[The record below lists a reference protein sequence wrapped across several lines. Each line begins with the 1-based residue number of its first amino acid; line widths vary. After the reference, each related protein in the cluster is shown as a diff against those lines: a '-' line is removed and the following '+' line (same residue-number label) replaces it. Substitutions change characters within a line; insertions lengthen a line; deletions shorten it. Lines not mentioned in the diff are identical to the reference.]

1 MTFDELIQLAIF
13 TASGFL
19 MGLFVQKLIVP
30 QLNKFAKKSKWSG
43 DDLII
48 RIISKWVI
56 PWFTVLGIYL
66 GWKRIEMDEKY
77 HHWLENSITIFYIFS
92 ATIILSQILSG
103 LTAIKDAR
111 SGKISSSS
119 SIVGNIVKVIVY
131 CLGLLMI
138 LQSVGIKITPI
149 LTALGVGGLAVALA
163 LQDTLS
169 NLFAGI
175 QIVSTK
181 KINTGD
187 YIKLDSGQEGFVED
201 VNWRY
206 TSVRVGANS
215 IFIVPNSK
223 MASLIVTNFDYPNRE
238 FVFDIAVGVD
248 YNSNLDHVE
257 RITIEVIKDL
267 QETMSECVPD
277 FDPFIRFQQ
286 FGASS
291 IDLKAFI
298 RVREFG
304 SQFIVKHEFIKRL
317 KKKYEEE
324 GINIP
329 YPVRTLY
336 INKQNDPDINKHQ
349 QNDNS

>member
-1 MTFDELIQLAIF
+1 MTVDELIRFSIF
-13 TASGFL
+13 TGAGFL
-19 MGLFVQKLIVP
+19 IGLLLRRLVVP
-30 QLNKFAKKSKWSG
+30 PLLTMAHKSKWAG

-48 RIISKWVI
+48 RTLSTWLI
-56 PWFTVLGIYL
+56 PWFTVLGIYFGL
-66 GWKRIEMDEKY
+66 KRVAMDEKY
-77 HHWLENSITIFYIFS
+77 HQWLENAITIFYILS
-92 ATIILSQILSG
+92 VTIILAKILSG
-103 LTAIKDAR
+103 LTAIRDTR

-131 CLGLLMI
+131 CLGIVMV
-138 LQSVGIKITPI
+138 LQSVGMKITPI

-215 IFIVPNSK
+215 IFIVPNAK
-223 MASLIVTNFDYPNRE
+223 IASIIVTNFDYPNKE
-238 FVFDIAVGVD
+238 YVFDTPVGVD
-248 YNSNLDHVE
+248 YNSDLDKVE
-257 RITIEVIKDL
+257 RVTIEVIKGM
-267 QETMSECVPD
+267 QEDVEDCVPD

-291 IDLKAFI
+291 IDLKAYI
-298 RVREFG
+298 RVKDFS
-304 SQFIVKHEFIKRL
+304 SQFKVRHEFIKRL
-317 KKKYEEE
+317 KKRYEEE

-329 YPVRTLY
+329 YPVQTLY
-336 INKQNDPDINKHQ
+336 INKPQDDEKKQ
-349 QNDNS
+349 LD

>member
-1 MTFDELIQLAIF
+1 MTLDELIQFSIF
-13 TASGFL
+13 TASGFVIGML
-19 MGLFVQKLIVP
+19 LNKLVVP
-30 QLNKFAKKSKWSG
+30 QLLKMAHKSKWAG
-43 DDLII
+43 DDLIMRALSTWI
-48 RIISKWVI
+48 I
-56 PWFTVLGIYL
+56 PWFTVLGIFL
-66 GWKRIEMDEKY
+66 GWKRVAMEEKY
-77 HHWLENSITIFYIFS
+77 HQWLENGIAIFYILS
-92 ATIILSQILSG
+92 VTIILAKILSG
-103 LTAIKDAR
+103 LTAIKDTR

-131 CLGLLMI
+131 CLGILMI

-223 MASLIVTNFDYPNRE
+223 IASIIVTNFDYPNKE
-238 FVFDIAVGVD
+238 FVFDIPVGVD
-248 YNSNLDHVE
+248 YNSDLDKVE
-257 RITIEVIKDL
+257 RVTIEVIKDM
-267 QETMSECVPD
+267 QETVEDCVPD
-277 FDPFIRFQQ
+277 FDPFIRYQQ
-286 FGASS
+286 FGTSS

-298 RVREFG
+298 RVKDFS
-304 SQFIVKHEFIKRL
+304 SQFKVKHEFIKRL
-317 KKKYEEE
+317 KKKFEEE

-329 YPVRTLY
+329 YPVQTLY
-336 INKQNDPDINKHQ
+336 INQ
-349 QNDNS
+349 QKNEGREQSDKNG

>member
-1 MTFDELIQLAIF
+1 MTLDELIQFSIF
-13 TASGFL
+13 VAAGFL
-19 MGLFVQKLIVP
+19 IGLL
-30 QLNKFAKKSKWSG
+30 LNKLVAPRLLKIAQKSKWAG

-48 RIISKWVI
+48 RTLTTWLI
-56 PWFTVLGIYL
+56 PWFIVLGVFL
-66 GWKRIEMDEKY
+66 GWKRVDMQEKY
-77 HHWLENSITIFYIFS
+77 HQWIENGIAIFYILS
-92 ATIILSQILSG
+92 LTIMLARILSG
-103 LTAIKDAR
+103 LTAIRDTR

-119 SIVGNIVKVIVY
+119 SIVGNIIKVIVY
-131 CLGLLMI
+131 CLGILMI
-138 LQSVGIKITPI
+138 LQSLGIKITPI

-187 YIKLDSGQEGFVED
+187 YIRLDSGQEGFVED

-223 MASLIVTNFDYPNRE
+223 IASIIVTNFDYPNKE
-238 FVFDIAVGVD
+238 YVFDISVGVD
-248 YNSNLDHVE
+248 YNSDLEKVE
-257 RITIEVIKDL
+257 RVTIEVIKEL
-267 QETMSECVPD
+267 QQDVEECVPD
-277 FDPFIRFQQ
+277 FAPFIRFQQ
-286 FGASS
+286 FGGSS

-298 RVREFG
+298 RVKDFG
-304 SQFIVKHEFIKRL
+304 SQSKVRHEFIKRL
-317 KKKYEEE
+317 KKRYEEE

-329 YPVRTLY
+329 YPTQTVFL
-336 INKQNDPDINKHQ
+336 KQQDSEEKTQPG
-349 QNDNS
+349 

>member
-1 MTFDELIQLAIF
+1 MTLDELIQFSIF
-13 TASGFL
+13 IAGGFL
-19 MGLFVQKLIVP
+19 LGLLLKKIVSP
-30 QLNKFAKKSKWSG
+30 QLLKIAHKSEWAG

-48 RIISKWVI
+48 RTLSVWVI
-56 PWFTVLGIYL
+56 PWFTVLGVYL
-66 GWKRIEMDEKY
+66 GLKRVSMEGKY
-77 HHWLENSITIFYIFS
+77 HKWFENGVVIFYILS
-92 ATIILSQILSG
+92 VTIILAKVLSG
-103 LTAIKDAR
+103 LTIIKPKGSD
-111 SGKISSSS
+111 KVSSSS
-119 SIVGNIVKVIVY
+119 SIVGNIIKVIVY

-215 IFIVPNSK
+215 IFIVPNAK
-223 MASLIVTNFDYPNRE
+223 MASIIVTNYDYPNRE
-238 FVFDIAVGVD
+238 FVFDVLFGVD
-248 YNSNLDHVE
+248 YKSDLDKVE
-257 RITIEVIKDL
+257 RVTIEVIKDM
-267 QETMSECVPD
+267 QENVEDCVPD
-277 FDPFIRFQQ
+277 FDPFIRYQQ

-298 RVREFG
+298 RVKDFS
-304 SQFIVKHEFIKRL
+304 SQFKVKHEFIKRL
-317 KKKYEEE
+317 KKKFDEE

-329 YPVRTLY
+329 YPTQTLY
-336 INKQNDPDINKHQ
+336 INKQDGEEKKPLAEN
-349 QNDNS
+349 

>member
-1 MTFDELIQLAIF
+1 MNRDELLEFSIYVI
-13 TASGFL
+13 SGFL
-19 MGLFVQKLIVP
+19 LGLLIQKTLTPI
-30 QLNKFAKKSKWSG
+30 LNRLARRSKWSG
-43 DDLII
+43 DDII
-48 RIISKWVI
+48 IQNISKWFI
-56 PWFTVLGIYL
+56 PWLTALGIFL
-66 GWKRIEMDEKY
+66 AWQRVEMKEKY
-77 HHWLENSITIFYIFS
+77 HNWLENALIIFYILS
-92 ATIILSQILSG
+92 ATIILARILS
-103 LTAIKDAR
+103 AITTIKEKN

-119 SIVGNIVKVIVY
+119 SIIGNIIKVIVY
-131 CLGLLMI
+131 CLGFLMI
-138 LQSVGIKITPI
+138 LQSIGVKITPI

-223 MASLIVTNFDYPNRE
+223 MAGLIVTNFDYPNKD
-238 FVFDIAVGVD
+238 FVFDILIGVD
-248 YNSNLDHVE
+248 YGSNLDHVE
-257 RITIEVIKDL
+257 RVTIEVIKDV
-267 QETMSECVPD
+267 QETMEQCVPD

-298 RVREFG
+298 RVRDFG
-304 SQFIVKHEFIKRL
+304 SQVIVKHEFIKRL
-317 KKKYEEE
+317 KKRYEEE
-324 GINIP
+324 GIIIP
-329 YPVRTLY
+329 YPTQTIYV
-336 INKQNDPDINKHQ
+336 NKPESDIKP
-349 QNDNS
+349 SSA

>member
-1 MTFDELIQLAIF
+1 MIMTLDELIQFSIF
-13 TASGFL
+13 VAAGFL
-19 MGLFVQKLIVP
+19 MGFL
-30 QLNKFAKKSKWSG
+30 LNKLVAPRLLKVAQKSKWAG
-43 DDLII
+43 DDLIVHTLTA
-48 RIISKWVI
+48 WLI
-56 PWFTVLGIYL
+56 PWFTVLGIFL
-66 GWKRIEMDEKY
+66 GWRRVAMEEKY
-77 HHWLENSITIFYIFS
+77 HHWLENGIIIFYILS
-92 ATIILSQILSG
+92 LTIMLARILSG
-103 LTAIKDAR
+103 LTAIRDTR

-131 CLGLLMI
+131 CLGILMI

-201 VNWRY
+201 VSWRY

-223 MASLIVTNFDYPNRE
+223 MAGIIITNFDYPNRE
-238 FVFDIAVGVD
+238 YVFDTLIGVD
-248 YNSNLDHVE
+248 YNSDLDKVE
-257 RITIEVIKDL
+257 RVTIEVMKEL
-267 QETMSECVPD
+267 QENVEECVPD
-277 FDPFIRFQQ
+277 FNPFIRFQQ

-291 IDLKAFI
+291 IDLRAYI
-298 RVREFG
+298 RVKDFS
-304 SQFIVKHEFIKRL
+304 SQSVVKHEFIKRL
-317 KKKYEEE
+317 KKRYEEE

-329 YPVRTLY
+329 YPVQTIY
-336 INKQNDPDINKHQ
+336 MHEQDKDEKK
-349 QNDNS
+349 

>member
-1 MTFDELIQLAIF
+1 MTFDEFIQFAIF
-13 TASGFL
+13 TVSGFTI
-19 MGLFVQKLIVP
+19 GLLIQKLITP
-30 QLNKFAKKSKWSG
+30 RIHKFAQKSKWAG

-48 RIISKWVI
+48 LAISKWIV

-66 GWKRIEMDEKY
+66 GWKRVEMDEKY
-77 HHWLENSITIFYIFS
+77 HRWLENGITIFYILS
-92 ATIILSQILSG
+92 ATIILSKILSG
-103 LTAIKDAR
+103 LTAIRDAR

-119 SIVGNIVKVIVY
+119 SIIGNIIKVIVY

-223 MASLIVTNFDYPNRE
+223 MASLIITNFDYPNRE
-238 FVFDIAVGVD
+238 FVFDILVGVD
-248 YNSNLDHVE
+248 YNSNLDQVE
-257 RITIEVIKDL
+257 RVTIEVIKEL
-267 QETMSECVPD
+267 QETMEECVPD
-277 FDPFIRFQQ
+277 FAPFIRFQQ
-286 FGASS
+286 FGDSS

-298 RVREFG
+298 RVRDFG
-304 SQFIVKHEFIKRL
+304 SQFIVKHEFIKKL
-317 KKKYEEE
+317 KKRYAEE

-329 YPVRTLY
+329 YPVRTLL
-336 INKQNDPDINKHQ
+336 ITPPAGENKKQPEQ
-349 QNDNS
+349 

>member
-1 MTFDELIQLAIF
+1 MTLDELIQFSIF
-13 TASGFL
+13 VAAGFL
-19 MGLFVQKLIVP
+19 IGLL
-30 QLNKFAKKSKWSG
+30 LNKLVAPRLLKIAQKSKWAG

-48 RIISKWVI
+48 RTLTTWLI
-56 PWFTVLGIYL
+56 PWFIVLGVFL
-66 GWKRIEMDEKY
+66 GWKRVDMQEKY
-77 HHWLENSITIFYIFS
+77 HQWIENGIAIFYILS
-92 ATIILSQILSG
+92 LTIMLARILSG
-103 LTAIKDAR
+103 LTAIRDTR

-119 SIVGNIVKVIVY
+119 SIVGNIIKVIVY
-131 CLGLLMI
+131 CLGILMI
-138 LQSVGIKITPI
+138 LQSLGIKITPI

-187 YIKLDSGQEGFVED
+187 YIRLDSGQEGFVED

-223 MASLIVTNFDYPNRE
+223 IASIIVTNFDYPNKE
-238 FVFDIAVGVD
+238 YVFDISVGVD
-248 YNSNLDHVE
+248 YNSDLEKVE
-257 RITIEVIKDL
+257 RVTIEVIKEL
-267 QETMSECVPD
+267 QQDVEECVPD

-298 RVREFG
+298 RVKDFG
-304 SQFIVKHEFIKRL
+304 SQSKVRHEFIKRL
-317 KKKYEEE
+317 KKRYEEE

-329 YPVRTLY
+329 YPTQTVFLKAQDTEEET
-336 INKQNDPDINKHQ
+336 Q
-349 QNDNS
+349 QG

>member
-1 MTFDELIQLAIF
+1 MTLNELIEFSIF
-13 TASGFL
+13 IASGFFI
-19 MGLFVQKLIVP
+19 GLLLRKIVSP
-30 QLNKFAKKSKWSG
+30 QLLKMADRSKWAG

-48 RIISKWVI
+48 RTLTTWLI
-56 PWFTVLGIYL
+56 PWFTVLGIFL
-66 GWKRIEMDEKY
+66 GWKRIPMEEKY
-77 HHWLENSITIFYIFS
+77 HHWLENGIAIFYILS
-92 ATIILSQILSG
+92 VTIILAKILSG
-103 LTAIKDAR
+103 LTAIRDAR

-119 SIVGNIVKVIVY
+119 SIVGNIVKVIIY
-131 CLGLLMI
+131 CLGILMI
-138 LQSVGIKITPI
+138 LQSLGIKITPI

-187 YIKLDSGQEGFVED
+187 YIKLDSGQEGIVED

-223 MASLIVTNFDYPNRE
+223 IASIIVTNFDYPNKE
-238 FVFDIAVGVD
+238 YVFDTLVGVD
-248 YNSNLDHVE
+248 YNSDLDKVE
-257 RITIEVIKDL
+257 RVTIEVIKDL
-267 QETMSECVPD
+267 QDTVEECVPD

-298 RVREFG
+298 RVNDFS
-304 SQFIVKHEFIKRL
+304 SQFKVKHEFIKRL

-329 YPVRTLY
+329 YPVQTLY
-336 INKQNDPDINKHQ
+336 INNQ
-349 QNDNS
+349 DNESEKKPV